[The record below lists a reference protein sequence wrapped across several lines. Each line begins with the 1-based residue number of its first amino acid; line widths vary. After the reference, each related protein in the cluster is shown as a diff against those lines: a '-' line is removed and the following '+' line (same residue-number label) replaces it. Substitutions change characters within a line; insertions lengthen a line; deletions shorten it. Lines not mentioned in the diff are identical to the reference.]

1 MYEYYREKLHVH
13 NFCKLK
19 GKEALL
25 TITFCAMSLFLYKE
39 IQGEEGRLVNC
50 TTKYLPFSSVMT
62 PADVFSLDAWF
73 SAFLFVIAAKK
84 SREIITFKQQVCLP
98 VDLPC
103 YAYKDFVR
111 IVVEYLRRQ

>member
-1 MYEYYREKLHVH
+1 MYGYYREKLHVH
-13 NFCKLK
+13 DFCKLK
-19 GKEALL
+19 GKEALVA
-25 TITFCAMSLFLYKE
+25 ITKCLYFLYKE

-73 SAFLFVIAAKK
+73 SAFPSVIAARK
-84 SREIITFKQQVCLP
+84 SREMITFKQQVCLP

-103 YAYKDFVR
+103 YAYKDSVR
-111 IVVEYLRRQ
+111 IVVE

>member
-1 MYEYYREKLHVH
+1 MQCLY
-13 NFCKLK
+13 
-19 GKEALL
+19 
-25 TITFCAMSLFLYKE
+25 FLYNE
-39 IQGEEGRLVNC
+39 IQGEKGRLVNC

-73 SAFLFVIAAKK
+73 SAFLSVIAARK